1 MKLWL
6 YQLEKKP
13 YFSYGKRA
21 EIKKVSK
28 LLLTLILTH
37 GEAIWIFIVTP
48 GGRLKREIKY
58 KGGVSVLLLLILY
71 FSLTNLHGLNSS
83 NNLDRLICVR
93 RGVRGSCD
101 HS

>member
-13 YFSYGKRA
+13 YFPYGKRA

-58 KGGVSVLLLLILY
+58 KGGS
-71 FSLTNLHGLNSS
+71 
-83 NNLDRLICVR
+83 ICVIIINSLFF
-93 RGVRGSCD
+93 VD
-101 HS
+101 KFT